1 MSAVTSPIGSEV
13 LDEPSCPPDLVRA
26 TLSDIARANMLF
38 GGRAAVW
45 FGVKRLLTGR
55 RGRLTVLDI
64 GAGGGDIALFVAR
77 QARKLGTTLE
87 PLALDR
93 HPAAAVLCR
102 QRGLPTVVADACAL
116 PLSPGSV
123 DIVVA
128 SQVLHHFSRDG
139 AIELLRA
146 FAPLARVGIVIADLR
161 RAPAAAMG
169 IWLASLALG
178 FHPITR
184 RDGVTSVRRGFAP
197 NELADLM
204 AAAGLDA
211 TVHRRP
217 GYRLV
222 AASRAPYAHS

>member
-1 MSAVTSPIGSEV
+1 MSAVTSPIGSEA
-13 LDEPSCPPDLVRA
+13 LDEPSCPPELVRA
-26 TLSDIARANMLF
+26 TLADIARANTLF

-45 FGVKRLLTGR
+45 FGVKELLPGH

-77 QARKLGTTLE
+77 QAKKLGTTLE

-93 HPAAAVLCR
+93 HPTAAALCR
-102 QRGLPTVVADACAL
+102 QRGLPSVVADACAL
-116 PLSPGSV
+116 PLSRCSV

-146 FAPLARVGIVIADLR
+146 LAPLARVGIVIADLR

-169 IWLASLALG
+169 IWLAALALG

-204 AAAGLDA
+204 SAAGLDA
-211 TVHRRP
+211 TVYRRP

-222 AASRAPYAHS
+222 ATARLPHAHG